1 MPKTQINLEGW
12 QDYRGETAG
21 ALLYIETSHQ
31 SVVPVRDQLNENG
44 KGFFY
49 EPNYETSTYGLV
61 SCCNTKSLN
70 NILKAKSR
78 YILFGTRYEGAIA
91 EFKNKFLIMG
101 YQRVDKTK
109 DVRSRHIQ
117 QFLGNPSAAEPECM
131 ALEKSMATWGPMRF
145 VALADS
151 FPVTDDLLK
160 EWGYKGRA
168 TRQLKVVF
176 SKEHLEQILAHL
188 DSKADLTDEYIAT
201 VEEYKLALQ
210 EEDQESEAS

>member
-1 MPKTQINLEGW
+1 MAKTQINLDGW

-49 EPNYETSTYGLV
+49 EPNYETSTYGLM
-61 SCCNTKSLN
+61 SCCQAKALN
-70 NILKAKSR
+70 AILKNKSR
-78 YILFGTRYEGAIA
+78 YILFGTRYEGAIP

-101 YQRVDKTK
+101 YQRIDKVK

-117 QFLGNPSAAEPECM
+117 HFLGNPDAQEPECM
-131 ALEKSMATWGPMRF
+131 ALDKSMATWGPMRF
-145 VALADS
+145 VALADG
-151 FPVTDDLLK
+151 FAITDELLK
-160 EWGYKGRA
+160 KWGYKGRA
-168 TRQLKVVF
+168 TRQLKAVF
-176 SKEHLEQILAHL
+176 SKEHLEIILAHL
-188 DSKADLTDEYIAT
+188 DSKADLTDEYIVT

-210 EEDQESEAS
+210 DVGGE

>member
-1 MPKTQINLEGW
+1 MPRTQINLDGW
-12 QDYRGETAG
+12 QDYRGETTG

-44 KGFFY
+44 KGFYY
-49 EPNYETSTYGLV
+49 EPNYETNTFGLI
-61 SCCNTKSLN
+61 SCCNCKALN
-70 NILKAKSR
+70 NILKNKSR
-78 YILFGTRYEGAIA
+78 YVLFGTRYEGT
-91 EFKNKFLIMG
+91 EPGFKNKFVIMG
-101 YQRVDKTK
+101 YQRVDKVK

-117 QFLGNPSAAEPECM
+117 HFLSQQQTEEPECM

-151 FPVTDDLLK
+151 FVVSDELLK

-168 TRQLKVVF
+168 TRQLKAVF
-176 SKEHLEQILAHL
+176 TKEHLEIILAHL
-188 DSKADLTDEYIAT
+188 DSKPDLMDEYIAT

-210 EEDQESEAS
+210 EETTEEG